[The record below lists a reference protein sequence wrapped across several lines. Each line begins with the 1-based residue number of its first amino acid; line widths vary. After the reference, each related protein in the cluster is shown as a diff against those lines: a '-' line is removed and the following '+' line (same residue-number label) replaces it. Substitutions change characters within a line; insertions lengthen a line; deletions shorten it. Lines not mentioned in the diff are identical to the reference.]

1 VVGFLGHPADSGVG
15 ESVGSCNLIGKES
28 SYFTR
33 SIQSHQLSV
42 RVQTIR
48 CREIKCSLK
57 VGKILHFL
65 LQIIQIEVP
74 RYEISSVTKN
84 AFCMKLVEN
93 LQLMIFEA
101 FSGYFI

>member
-33 SIQSHQLSV
+33 SNQSHQLSV

-48 CREIKCSLK
+48 CREIKYYLK
-57 VGKILHFL
+57 VGKILHFV

-74 RYEISSVTKN
+74 RYEIS
-84 AFCMKLVEN
+84 
-93 LQLMIFEA
+93 
-101 FSGYFI
+101 